1 MTVVDIMRGRPRELP
16 AGPVMLYD
24 GDCGFCARSVQWI
37 LDHERDHDIRFAP
50 LQGPTAARLRQS
62 YPRIPDAIDSV
73 VFVAEGRA
81 HVRSKALL
89 HAAKHLRAPW
99 RWGYAIRWV
108 PGIAF
113 DLGYRLIAAMRY
125 RIWGHADACR
135 MVSPEQR
142 TRFLP

>member
-1 MTVVDIMRGRPRELP
+1 MTVVDITRGRPRELP
-16 AGPVMLYD
+16 DGPVMLYD

-37 LDHERDHDIRFAP
+37 LDHERDQAIRFAP

-62 YPRIPDAIDSV
+62 YPRIPETIDSV
-73 VFVAEGRA
+73 VFVADGRA
-81 HVRSKALL
+81 HVRSKAIL
-89 HAAKHLRAPW
+89 HAARHLRAPW
-99 RWGYAIRWV
+99 RWAHAIRWV

-113 DLGYRLIAAMRY
+113 DLGYRLVAAMRF

-135 MVSPEQR
+135 MVSAEQR